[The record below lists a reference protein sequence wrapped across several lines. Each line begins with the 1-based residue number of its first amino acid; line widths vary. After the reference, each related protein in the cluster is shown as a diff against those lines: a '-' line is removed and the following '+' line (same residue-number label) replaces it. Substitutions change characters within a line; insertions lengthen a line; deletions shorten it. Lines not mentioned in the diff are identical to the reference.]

1 MGGDFELQPNMLRPM
16 AEKSLSPR
24 LTRGWRGTWTVS
36 GRAALAL
43 ILEQLKHRGVR
54 HVQLPAYLCGSML
67 APVKAS
73 GLAYSFYPVGQDMMA
88 QPDPLPG
95 AAVVLLHYFGWL
107 NPATEKL
114 RDRAGSDYFLIE
126 DMSHCL
132 LSNWGSLSETRSQL
146 FFSARKW
153 GPIPLGGWSNA
164 VSEMEPASAA
174 IESLA
179 QRSIAARRLRG
190 DYLTRPNDSP
200 ESTTETEYLN
210 AFRAV
215 EEVLD
220 ETLSCSAL
228 PSDVMEII
236 EKLDW
241 DAVARRRRAN
251 FQTLAGLLD
260 GHAEL
265 VTPSLNDD
273 VVPLGLVV
281 QLDDRDRVR
290 AQLAEQRMYC
300 PVHWFLP
307 KEVDARHF
315 PVAHRLANT
324 CLTLPIDQ
332 RYDAQDLSRLG
343 NALLSARGP

>member
-1 MGGDFELQPNMLRPM
+1 MTSP
-16 AEKSLSPR
+16 LSR
-24 LTRGWRGTWTVS
+24 LTRGWRGTWTIS
-36 GRAALAL
+36 GRAALAQ

-54 HVQLPAYLCGSML
+54 HVHLPAYLCRSML
-67 APVKAS
+67 VPVKAS
-73 GLAYSFYPVGQDMMA
+73 GLNYTFYPIGQDMMA

-95 AAVVLLHYFGWL
+95 AAVLLLHYFGWL
-107 NPATEKL
+107 NPATEAL
-114 RDRAGSDYFLIE
+114 RSRAGRDYCLIE
-126 DMSHCL
+126 DMTHCL
-132 LSNWGSLSETRSQL
+132 LSNWGNPNETMSQF

-153 GPIPLGGWSNA
+153 GPIPLGGWCNT
-164 VSEMEPASAA
+164 ASKVERATRG

-190 DYLTRPNDSP
+190 EYLTRPNDLP
-200 ESTTETEYLN
+200 ESLTETEYLN

-215 EEVLD
+215 EEALD
-220 ETLSCSAL
+220 AARSCSAV
-228 PSDVMEII
+228 PADVMEII
-236 EKLDW
+236 DTLDW
-241 DAVARRRRAN
+241 ETVVHRRRAN
-251 FQTLAGLLD
+251 FQRLAELLG

-265 VTPSLNDD
+265 VTPKLNDD

-281 QLDDRDRVR
+281 QLEDRDRVR

-300 PVHWFLP
+300 PIHWLLP
-307 KEVDARHF
+307 EEVDAKRF
-315 PVAHRLANT
+315 PVAHRLAQT